1 MGDGAMIA
9 AALVLAAAGG
19 SALYF
24 LVIQPDMEKAE
35 KAAPKRT
42 GRYTELSYNTPNR
55 VYMYVLGGGGYP
67 SAGMQVDLSVS
78 NMKWKVIEAN
88 GNPRTGTAT
97 VKIEAVGASKH
108 DIPCNGDHS
117 DPCGSSNKIS
127 GTWNGI

>member
-88 GNPRTGTAT
+88 GNTGA
-97 VKIEAVGASKH
+97 EAISFEDRRCLINAGL
-108 DIPCNGDHS
+108 S
-117 DPCGSSNKIS
+117 DADPVSHEPLQRH
-127 GTWNGI
+127 